1 MADGAPAVPFLD
13 LVSQQAEVAD
23 EVLAAWERLLRA
35 AHFVAGPDVAA
46 FEREFAAYIGVEH
59 AVGVANGTDALEL
72 AYRALGP
79 GGGYTSD
86 LLAAVQQAIVD
97 GVDVINYSV
106 SGSASVYSDA
116 VELAFLDAYAA

>member
-35 AHFVAGPDVAA
+35 AHFVGGPDVAA

-59 AVGVANGTDALEL
+59 VVGVANGTDALEL
-72 AYRALGP
+72 AYRALGIQAGDEVILP
-79 GGGYTSD
+79 VNTFI
-86 LLAAVQQAIVD
+86 ATAEAVTAV
-97 GVDVINYSV
+97 GATPVFVDV
-106 SGSASVYSDA
+106 DD
-116 VELAFLDAYAA
+116 ETLL